1 MKKLNCLR
9 WVITIGAVILAFL
22 HMIYP
27 NLSIDMITL
36 ALVLIA
42 ILPWLQPLIKSVE
55 LPGGFKVEMQE
66 LNNATEKAE
75 AAGLLAKQPLRQN
88 MALSFISVAQTDPI
102 LALAGLRIEIEKR
115 LRGISETH
123 GIPDKKLGVRRLTVQ
138 LGEHSVLTPQQISI
152 LNDLIVLLNNAVHG
166 GDVPPEAAKWA
177 IEIGPRLLA
186 SLDEHLKA

>member
-1 MKKLNCLR
+1 
-9 WVITIGAVILAFL
+9 
-22 HMIYP
+22 
-27 NLSIDMITL
+27 MITL